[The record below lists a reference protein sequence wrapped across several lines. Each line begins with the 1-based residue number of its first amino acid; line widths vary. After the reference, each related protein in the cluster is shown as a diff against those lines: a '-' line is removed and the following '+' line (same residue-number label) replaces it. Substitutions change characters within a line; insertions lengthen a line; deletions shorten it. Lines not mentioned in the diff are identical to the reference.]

1 MPYLCVLF
9 FVACLSISCG
19 SDNDSVVNPDPTPV
33 TPTGDD
39 DNSDTNASAETV
51 AMHNWM
57 LQQMKARYLW
67 KEDIPSSVTTDTEDT
82 QAFFESMLSQ
92 NDGKHTST
100 SDYFYSNIEKDPK
113 YTSTRALQSGD
124 TYGMWLVWYRVVNT
138 DESDTGHLAARIL
151 YVCDDSSA
159 AQAGLERGDW
169 IRAISES
176 ETQKDIT
183 SDNWMTLSSG
193 SGIGLYVAKNWKAAR
208 EEDKLVTL
216 SASREMTISPVFRS
230 AVVEQGGKKIG
241 YLCYNAFLSGVTSFE
256 TFEYDD
262 ALIEVFNSFKTQQ
275 IDELVLDLRYN
286 GGGSLQTAGMLAYMI
301 APSSSLND
309 PIWILTEQ
317 DGNERSYKMSTFIK
331 RYKDGTEVVKDLDL
345 PNLNLSNLYCLVS
358 SNTASASEAVANGL
372 KPYMN
377 VTLIGKTTEGKDVGM
392 DPIRDSE
399 NKYPYYMWPIT
410 FRITSTDTS
419 FHYSDGLVPDAT
431 NDLDETSNDS
441 IMYPLGDPQEILFAR
456 AVELITGT
464 TTTRAVKE
472 TSTHPSVR
480 VEVPA
485 YSSLRNRP
493 WYERNALM
501 IPIEETK
508 EAN

>member
-1 MPYLCVLF
+1 MDIQL
-9 FVACLSISCG
+9 AN
-19 SDNDSVVNPDPTPV
+19 ND
-33 TPTGDD
+33 
-39 DNSDTNASAETV
+39 
-51 AMHNWM
+51 W
-57 LQQMKARYLW
+57 
-67 KEDIPSSVTTDTEDT
+67 SSVLEIEC
-82 QAFFESMLSQ
+82 QKQYFVKLQ
-92 NDGKHTST
+92 NWIDSEYKTKS
-100 SDYFYSNIEKDPK
+100 ILPKKD
-113 YTSTRALQSGD
+113 
-124 TYGMWLVWYRVVNT
+124 
-138 DESDTGHLAARIL
+138 EI
-151 YVCDDSSA
+151 
-159 AQAGLERGDW
+159 
-169 IRAISES
+169 
-176 ETQKDIT
+176 
-183 SDNWMTLSSG
+183 
-193 SGIGLYVAKNWKAAR
+193 
-208 EEDKLVTL
+208 
-216 SASREMTISPVFRS
+216 
-230 AVVEQGGKKIG
+230 
-241 YLCYNAFLSGVTSFE
+241 
-256 TFEYDD
+256 
-262 ALIEVFNSFKTQQ
+262 FNSFKTQQ

-392 DPIRDSE
+392 DRIRDSE